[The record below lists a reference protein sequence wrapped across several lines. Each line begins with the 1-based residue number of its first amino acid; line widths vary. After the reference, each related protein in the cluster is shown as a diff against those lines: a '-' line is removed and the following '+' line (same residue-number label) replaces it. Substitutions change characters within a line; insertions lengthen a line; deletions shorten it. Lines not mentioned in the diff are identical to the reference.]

1 MEIGTVIRNRR
12 RAKDMTQEELAEVL
26 NLSVSAVSQ
35 WECGKNLPDLTI
47 IPALCR
53 ILEITSDEL
62 LGMDRTKQQEEIDAI
77 VEEAFRWGD
86 RGYLEKQQEILE
98 DGLKRYPDSWRMMHS
113 LMHSFYWNWTNNHD
127 DIQSLDKAI
136 RYGEKILERC
146 TEDDTRQ
153 GAVQILCYAYN
164 AKGDKKRAERLAWS
178 ACGLYNCRDS
188 LLINILE
195 GEHGLEHN
203 RNYVK
208 SLLDLLILDG
218 AVNYTLESG
227 EKRFT
232 DEEQVQAYRKMIEV
246 YRIMFEDG
254 DYGFYHDRLRDVH
267 TYMARYYADRK
278 DTADTLVQL
287 KNVSYH
293 AVKFVEFAENPD
305 YTYTSLLFRGQNG
318 YGFSATRSDNTA
330 ADSLKE
336 LNHTRYDFIRDAPEF
351 EEIRTT
357 LESRAGEWSKRP

>member
-35 WECGKNLPDLTI
+35 WECGKNLPDITV

-53 ILEITSDEL
+53 VLEITSDEL
-62 LGMDRTKQQEEIDAI
+62 LGMDSAKQQEEIDAI
-77 VEEAFRWGD
+77 VEEAYRWGD

-98 DGLKRYPDSWRMMHS
+98 DGLKRYPDSWRLISS
-113 LMHSFYWNWTNNHD
+113 LKSCCYLKWTANHED
-127 DIQSLDKAI
+127 KDSLDKAI
-136 RYGEKILERC
+136 RYSERILEKC
-146 TEDDTRQ
+146 TEDEIRQ
-153 GAVQILCYAYN
+153 GALQTLCYAYY
-164 AKGDKKRAERLAWS
+164 AKGEKKRAQELAWT
-178 ACGLYNCRDS
+178 ACGLYCCRDS
-188 LLINILE
+188 LLADILE
-195 GEHGLEHN
+195 GKDGLDHN
-203 RNYVK
+203 RNFSR
-208 SLLDLLILDG
+208 SLLDMLMRNI
-218 AVNYTLESG
+218 AVNYTLDSG

-232 DEEQVQAYRKMIEV
+232 DEEQMHVYEKVIEV

-278 DTADTLVQL
+278 DTANTLAQL

-293 AVKFVEFAENPD
+293 AVKFVKFSENPD
-305 YTYTSLLFRGQNG
+305 YTYTSLLFRGENG
-318 YGFSATRSDNTA
+318 YGYSTNAKLNSA

-336 LNHTRYDFIRDAPEF
+336 LNHARYDFLRETPEF
-351 EEIRTT
+351 EEIRNT
-357 LESRAGEWSKRP
+357 LEAHAGEWQKRP